1 MPTGLPHSSGRA
13 RLPGRASGD
22 LPVLSRVEP
31 GAVRAALPAAP
42 PDEPEP
48 FAAVLQDL
56 DEVLLP
62 GITHWNHPRFF
73 AYFATS
79 GSEPGILAELL
90 AATLN
95 VNAMLWR
102 TSPAATE
109 LEELVL
115 DWVAQLIGPPG
126 GASRP
131 HRGHRLHLDSRR
143 ACGRPRASPGRH
155 RPLLRAGALLGREG
169 RPDPRPGGSQG
180 GGGRSVPACGPTRSP
195 KRSRHGGGGGGGDRG
210 DHVRD
215 LGRPRAR
222 GRRPG
227 EQAGAWLHVDAAYA
241 GSAMVCEELR
251 WALEGCERADSLVVN
266 PHKWLFT
273 PVDCSCLFSRRPEV
287 LRRAFSLVP
296 EYLRSDEE
304 ATNLMDYGPA
314 LGRRFRALKLWAVI
328 RCYGRSGLQ
337 ARIREHVRLAQ
348 LFASWVEAEP
358 GWEVVAPVPFSV
370 VCFRR
375 EGSDE
380 ENEAIV
386 ERANATGEVFLSPTV
401 LRDRTVL
408 RLAIGNVRTTEA
420 DVERAWAVLRKR
432 PPAGRVSCV
441 AGPLLVVTATDYH
454 TAGEPFRIVTGGV
467 PPIPG
472 ARSSRSA
479 AGRRSTWSPCASSSC
494 TSPEATPTCTAA
506 S

>member
-1 MPTGLPHSSGRA
+1 
-13 RLPGRASGD
+13 
-22 LPVLSRVEP
+22 V
-31 GAVRAALPAAP
+31 AA
-42 PDEPEP
+42 
-48 FAAVLQDL
+48 LQDL
-56 DEVLLP
+56 DDVLLP

-79 GSEPGILAELL
+79 GTEPGILAELL

-115 DWVAQLIGPPG
+115 DWVAQLMGLPEGLHGHIEDT
-126 GASRP
+126 ASVST
-131 HRGHRLHLDSRR
+131 LV
-143 ACGRPRASPGRH
+143 
-155 RPLLRAGALLGREG
+155 ALAAAREL
-169 RPDPRPGGSQG
+169 RPGGTVLSSDQAHSSVEKAARILG
-180 GGGRSVPACGPTRSP
+180 LEARKVAVDDQFRMRPDSLAEALQKTEATAVVATVGTTSATSVDPVPA
-195 KRSRHGGGGGGGDRG
+195 
-210 DHVRD
+210 VAD
-215 LGRPRAR
+215 LA
-222 GRRPG
+222 

-328 RCYGRSGLQ
+328 RCYGRFGLQ
-337 ARIREHVRLAQ
+337 ERIREHVRLAQ

-380 ENEAIV
+380 ENLAIV
-386 ERANATGEVFLSPTV
+386 ERANATGELFLSPTV
-401 LRDRTVL
+401 LRDRAVL
-408 RLAIGNVRTTEA
+408 RLAVGNLRTTA
-420 DVERAWAVLRKR
+420 DDVERAWAVLRD
-432 PPAGRVSCV
+432 AAADG
-441 AGPLLVVTATDYH
+441 
-454 TAGEPFRIVTGGV
+454 
-467 PPIPG
+467 
-472 ARSSRSA
+472 SS
-479 AGRRSTWSPCASSSC
+479 
-494 TSPEATPTCTAA
+494 
-506 S
+506 